1 MHEMSLTEGV
11 LRILEDQ
18 AKTQNYSRVRT
29 VWLELGQLSHADP
42 QAMTFCFD
50 AVMRGTLAE
59 GARLEIVRTPGAAW
73 CLDCA
78 ETVPV
83 AQRYDACP
91 RCGGHH
97 LHVTAGD
104 DMRILELEV
113 E

>member
-18 AKTQNYSRVRT
+18 AKVQNYARVRT

-42 QAMTFCFD
+42 QAMAFCFD
-50 AVMRGTLAE
+50 AVMRGTLAD
-59 GARLEIVRTPGAAW
+59 GARLEIVRTPGEAW

-91 RCGGHH
+91 RCGGHR
-97 LHVTAGD
+97 LQVTAGD

>member
-11 LRILEDQ
+11 LRVLEDQ
-18 AKTQNYSRVRT
+18 AKAQSYSRVRT

-42 QAMTFCFD
+42 QAMAFCFD

-59 GARLEIVRTPGAAW
+59 GARLEIVRTSGEAW
-73 CLDCA
+73 CIDCA

-91 RCGGHH
+91 RCGGHR
-97 LHVTAGD
+97 LQVTKGD
-104 DMRILELEV
+104 GMRILELEV